1 MILNLAIKKFKSYQ
15 LEEREKKVNN
25 ELVNMAKSLDY
36 KTLIKNNEE
45 IKNTIAF
52 IKNKVERQD
61 NKRKYY

>member
-1 MILNLAIKKFKSYQ
+1 
-15 LEEREKKVNN
+15 
-25 ELVNMAKSLDY
+25 MAKSLDY